1 MSSHLQT
8 HLTTSAFNALCHFSG
23 TKKPHKAGSFK
34 CPCLLFASRY
44 SFAKS
49 LPELK
54 QFMCKNARTFLKLH
68 QPFHQFISANNKPTI
83 GSRQFQP

>member
-1 MSSHLQT
+1 MLTMSTFLITFLEVLIKNPLNGGFFYVHVCYSPRDT
-8 HLTTSAFNALCHFSG
+8 ALRSI
-23 TKKPHKAGSFK
+23 
-34 CPCLLFASRY
+34 
-44 SFAKS
+44 
-49 LPELK
+49 PELK

>member
-1 MSSHLQT
+1 MLTMSTFLITFLEVLIKNPLNGGFFYVHVCYSPRDT
-8 HLTTSAFNALCHFSG
+8 AL
-23 TKKPHKAGSFK
+23 
-34 CPCLLFASRY
+34 RNV
-44 SFAKS
+44 
-49 LPELK
+49 PELK

>member
-1 MSSHLQT
+1 MLTMSTFLITFLEVLIKNPLNGGFFYVHVCYSPRDT
-8 HLTTSAFNALCHFSG
+8 ALRSV
-23 TKKPHKAGSFK
+23 
-34 CPCLLFASRY
+34 
-44 SFAKS
+44 
-49 LPELK
+49 PELK

>member
-1 MSSHLQT
+1 MLTMSTFLITFLEVLIKNPLNGGFFYVHVCYSPRDT
-8 HLTTSAFNALCHFSG
+8 ALRSIPG
-23 TKKPHKAGSFK
+23 
-34 CPCLLFASRY
+34 
-44 SFAKS
+44 
-49 LPELK
+49 LK

>member
-1 MSSHLQT
+1 MLTMSTFLITFLEMLIKNPLNGGFFYVHVCYSPRDT
-8 HLTTSAFNALCHFSG
+8 ALRSV
-23 TKKPHKAGSFK
+23 
-34 CPCLLFASRY
+34 
-44 SFAKS
+44 
-49 LPELK
+49 PELK